1 MATNQNVTIY
11 TASSTLQN
19 TPSAPPFSDLN
30 YLPRSNYINPKNRN
44 KNPMNLEDNPPTYE
58 EFLE

>member
-1 MATNQNVTIY
+1 MIEMDINQNVTIY

-30 YLPRSNYINPKNRN
+30 YLPRSNYINPN
-44 KNPMNLEDNPPTYE
+44 K
-58 EFLE
+58 